1 MFIPYKV
8 DVPMQRWP
16 IANFILI
23 GLTVIISFGLFFPL
37 DDWAREHRAARNVD
51 PAIQKLLEADGI
63 QVNDEPPPS
72 VIDSFMLEPANF
84 HVTQLI
90 GHMFLHADFWHLAG
104 NMLFLFVFGNAVNA
118 KLGHLQFLAI
128 YFLTGIVTGLV
139 WMLAGPG
146 NPCLGAS
153 GAIMG
158 IVGAFLL
165 LYPTNDVSVGYMFT
179 MFYRGTF
186 EISAMWVIA
195 LYVAFDVWGLVGR
208 SNSGVAYLSHVI
220 GFSTG
225 ALSAAALLWFK
236 VAEMDSNEKSLLQV
250 WGWMPHVDDG
260 KKGATEIFAAHVPA
274 KPVPVRRPP
283 APRKPVDT
291 GPIPLD

>member
-37 DDWAREHRAARNVD
+37 DDWTREHRAARNLD
-51 PAIQKLLEADGI
+51 PEFQKMLEAEGI
-63 QVNDEPPPS
+63 QVSDEPPPS
-72 VIDSFMLEPANF
+72 VIDSFMLEPAHF
-84 HVTQLI
+84 RVTQLI

-118 KLGHLQFLAI
+118 KLGHVQFLAI

-139 WMLAGPG
+139 WLLAGPG

-179 MFYRGTF
+179 IFYRGTF

-236 VAEMDSNEKSLLQV
+236 VTEMDSNEKSLLQV
-250 WGWMPHVDDG
+250 WGWMPHADDG
-260 KKGATEIFAAHVPA
+260 KKGAAAVFAAHVPA
-274 KPVPVRRPP
+274 APMPVRRPP